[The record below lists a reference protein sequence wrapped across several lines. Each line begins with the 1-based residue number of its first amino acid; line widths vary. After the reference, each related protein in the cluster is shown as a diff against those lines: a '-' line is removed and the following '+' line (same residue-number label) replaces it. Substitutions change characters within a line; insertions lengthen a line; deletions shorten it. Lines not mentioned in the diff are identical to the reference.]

1 MPYFTGIYEKRV
13 SENLLSLKMSVCF
26 LSKNPV
32 DYSKTQWVIWKPK
45 KPDNDNVN
53 DNKYIGAA
61 AKASLLELL

>member
-1 MPYFTGIYEKRV
+1 M
-13 SENLLSLKMSVCF
+13 
-26 LSKNPV
+26 

-45 KPDNDNVN
+45 KPDNDNENENDNVNENDNDNENVN

>member
-1 MPYFTGIYEKRV
+1 M
-13 SENLLSLKMSVCF
+13 
-26 LSKNPV
+26 

-45 KPDNDNVN
+45 KPDNDNDNENENDNVNVNENDNEN

>member
-1 MPYFTGIYEKRV
+1 
-13 SENLLSLKMSVCF
+13 MSVCF

-32 DYSKTQWVIWKPK
+32 DYPETQWVIWKPK
-45 KPDNDNVN
+45 KTDNDNDNENENKNDNVNENENVN